1 MCHSCGYAIALPEVC
16 PACHAPRLEPVGAGT
31 ERIEESLRQYF
42 PHVRIGR
49 MDRDAIQRESQVD
62 ALGTLIRAGDIDVI
76 IGTQMLFPR
85 GRLPLAGFVGILNA
99 DTGLHLPDFRS
110 TEHTYHALQ
119 DAVALCRPGNE
130 GKVIIQTILP
140 NHHAITAVVGRNPA
154 LFLRPELEFRRT
166 LDYPPFSHL
175 IQLTISGRV
184 EDRVKEVA
192 EKWASALSR
201 EIAAT
206 SIDNTSHPEFVL

>member
-1 MCHSCGYAIALPEVC
+1 
-16 PACHAPRLEPVGAGT
+16 
-31 ERIEESLRQYF
+31 
-42 PHVRIGR
+42 
-49 MDRDAIQRESQVD
+49 MDRDAIQRESEVE
-62 ALGTLIRAGDIDVI
+62 AVGTLIRAGEMTYHRP
-76 IGTQMLFPR
+76 GYCYSLAAACFH
-85 GRLPLAGFVGILNA
+85 AGFVGILNA

-140 NHHAITAVVGRNPA
+140 NHHAIAAVVERNPA

-192 EKWASALSR
+192 EKWASALYR
-201 EIAAT
+201 EIAA
-206 SIDNTSHPEFVL
+206 IR

>member
-1 MCHSCGYAIALPEVC
+1 
-16 PACHAPRLEPVGAGT
+16 
-31 ERIEESLRQYF
+31 
-42 PHVRIGR
+42 

-154 LFLRPELEFRRT
+154 LFLRPELEFGGHST
-166 LDYPPFSHL
+166 ILPFPPYSAHHL
-175 IQLTISGRV
+175 REGGGSRKGGSG
-184 EDRVKEVA
+184 EMGIG
-192 EKWASALSR
+192 ALSR
-201 EIAAT
+201 N
-206 SIDNTSHPEFVL
+206 SRYFDRKRQ